1 MTERCPPPDV
11 ADHPHLSPGVRMGE
25 LLTPSAERWRS
36 LFLAGP
42 GTVWILALLIAPGA
56 ILLVYSFLSQGNF
69 GQVQL
74 PFTLKNYLR
83 ILGYGPLGWTPVYWK
98 VLWRSFLVALVTTGL
113 CTLLAY
119 PLAFFIAAHPPRQ
132 RNLLL
137 AWVMLP
143 FWTNLVIRTYAWMVI
158 LGPEAWPAKLAI
170 ALGIHPPHTAL
181 YPGAFAVYLG
191 MVNAFLPYMVLPL
204 YTAVERIDWS
214 QAEAARDLYAGRWQ
228 VFLRILLPQTLPG
241 LFAGVVL
248 VGVPAFGMFVV
259 PDLLGGSKS
268 ALIGNVIQQQFGASI
283 DYPFGAALGFL
294 VTGLTLAV
302 LYWFGRYAGDRGL
315 EELV

>member
-1 MTERCPPPDV
+1 MNEGISNSDLASVSRRS
-11 ADHPHLSPGVRMGE
+11 HRVRFGE
-25 LLTPSAERWRS
+25 LLTPAAERWRS
-36 LFLAGP
+36 VLFSGP
-42 GTVWILALLIAPGA
+42 GTLWIVLLLVMPGA
-56 ILLVYSFLSQGNF
+56 ILLVYSFLSRGNF

-83 ILGYGPLGWTPVYWK
+83 IVGYGPLSWTSVYWK
-98 VLWRSFLVALVTTGL
+98 VLWRSTLVALTTTAF

-119 PLAFFIAAHPPRQ
+119 PLAFFIAAHPPQQ

-137 AWVMLP
+137 TLVILP
-143 FWTNLVIRTYAWMVI
+143 FWTNLVIRTYAWMLI
-158 LGPEAWPAKLAI
+158 LGPEAWPAKVAI
-170 ALGIHPPHTAL
+170 ALGIHPPQTAL

-204 YTAVERIDWS
+204 YTAVERINWS
-214 QAEAARDLYAGRWQ
+214 QAEAARDLYAGRFQ
-228 VFLRILLPQTLPG
+228 VFLRVLLPQTVPG
-241 LFAGVVL
+241 LAAGWVL

-268 ALIGNVIQQQFGASI
+268 ALIGNIIQQQFGASI

-294 VTGLTLAV
+294 VAGVTLAV
-302 LYWFGRYAGDRGL
+302 LYLFGRYAGERGL
-315 EELV
+315 EDLV

>member
-1 MTERCPPPDV
+1 MKQSDPAPDV
-11 ADHPHLSPGVRMGE
+11 SRDPQLFRQVRMGE
-25 LLTPSAERWRS
+25 LLTPAAERRRS
-36 LFLAGP
+36 LVFAGP
-42 GTVWILALLIAPGA
+42 GTLWIAVLLVVPGA

-98 VLWRSFLVALVTTGL
+98 VLWRSTLVALVTTGL

-137 AWVMLP
+137 ALVMLP
-143 FWTNLVIRTYAWMVI
+143 FWTNLVIRTYAWMLI

-170 ALGIHPPHTAL
+170 TLGMHPPQTAL

-214 QAEAARDLYAGRWQ
+214 QAEAARDLYASRFQ
-228 VFLRILLPQTLPG
+228 VFLRVLLPQTLPG
-241 LFAGVVL
+241 LSAGLVL

-268 ALIGNVIQQQFGASI
+268 VLIGNVIQQQFGASI
-283 DYPFGAALGFL
+283 DYPFGAALGLL

-302 LYWFGRYAGDRGL
+302 LYGFSLHAGERGL